1 MIHITSVGKIS
12 FSFDFIIFSHLQ
24 FTAGDFKFFQYIQ
37 VFFAL
42 ILANLNPFV
51 SFVSLFPVDCEV
63 CRSSLCSGTGTL

>member
-12 FSFDFIIFSHLQ
+12 FPFDFIIFSHLQ

-37 VFFAL
+37 SFFAL

-51 SFVSLFPVDCEV
+51 SFVLVVFLLIVKCAEV
-63 CRSSLCSGTGTL
+63 VYAVG